1 MSDAAVMC
9 LIFVLKITWG
19 QARKSP
25 VKYKILPKV
34 QMKLQR
40 LTFFFLMGYLNASE
54 VLMI

>member
-9 LIFVLKITWG
+9 IVFVLKITWG

-54 VLMI
+54 VLTI